1 MRSKSLFI
9 ILMLVM
15 KTSFAMAQTYS
26 IVIKGGHLIDPKN
39 NIDGVMDLAIND
51 GKVAVI
57 AKNIDP
63 KEGKQVVDASGLYIT
78 PGLIDIHA
86 HLFQG
91 TNPDQQYI
99 CLLYT
104 SPSPRD

>member
-1 MRSKSLFI
+1 M
-9 ILMLVM
+9 
-15 KTSFAMAQTYS
+15 
-26 IVIKGGHLIDPKN
+26 IDPKN
-39 NIDGVMDLAIND
+39 NMDEVMDLAINN
-51 GKVAVI
+51 GKVALI

-78 PGLIDIHA
+78 
-86 HLFQG
+86 
-91 TNPDQQYI
+91 